1 MTALTRVRAIALALA
16 FASPAVAQETE
27 PVLRPGDAVRV
38 EVWRQPEL
46 SGEFLVAEDGT
57 LLHPLYRGVV
67 VADVALAEAR
77 QRLHAL
83 PTRYESHTESVIQPL
98 PPAGVRGSV
107 AQPRRHT
114 RAAAN

>member
-27 PVLRPGDAVRV
+27 PGLRPGDAVRV

-67 VADVALAEAR
+67 VADVALAEVR
-77 QRLHAL
+77 QRIHAL
-83 PTRYESHTESVIQPL
+83 LTRYESHPEFVIQPL
-98 PPAGVRGSV
+98 LRVAIGGEVGQPSLYRLPP
-107 AQPRRHT
+107 
-114 RAAAN
+114 